1 MYIINRKV
9 FFEETITVV
18 LYINVIN
25 LTLLL
30 IIKIIARVCT
40 RRQTRCFH
48 GARPAHLANLMSTA
62 FLVLDCL
69 ALRARVILMYE

>member
-18 LYINVIN
+18 LYINVI
-25 LTLLL
+25 
-30 IIKIIARVCT
+30 IKIIAHVCT

>member
-18 LYINVIN
+18 LYINV
-25 LTLLL
+25 